1 MNLRRYYIAISL
13 LLLGT
18 GIAIAQ
24 ESRKEFKID
33 FRANDMRLDTLYHE
47 NAARIKDLISYL
59 HDINNDTTVEVRK
72 IYFCGAASPEGNR
85 ALNLKLARGRLS
97 TLENIIRK
105 RVDIPESL
113 VARDD
118 SYIPWD
124 YLKEQI
130 ELSDDVPDK
139 EQVIEILN
147 EKPEIVE
154 YRPGAMIDNRVLKL
168 QKLDNGKVWKVLNAK
183 YFNRMRNAYTVIVI
197 YKEPIPEPQPEPQ
210 PIPEPEPIPEP
221 IPEPEPEPEPIPEP
235 EAEPE
240 PVAIPEEWVRQLH
253 IKTNA
258 IGWAMAV
265 SNIAAEIDLTPHLS
279 FTLPLYWSSWN
290 YFTSTVKFRT
300 LTLQPELRY
309 WFSEHNDGW
318 FVGAHFG
325 LGWFNIATD
334 GEYRYQDHDGNSPA
348 IGGGLAAGFRIPIS
362 HDKKWKMEFSLGAGV
377 YRAHYDKFRNEPNG
391 LLVSTHKKTW
401 FGIDQAAVT
410 FSYTFDLDSKK
421 GGAQ

>member
-1 MNLRRYYIAISL
+1 MNLRRCYIAISL
-13 LLLGT
+13 LLLGA
-18 GIAIAQ
+18 GIANAQ
-24 ESRKEFKID
+24 ESRREFQID

-59 HDINNDTTVEVRK
+59 HDINNDSTVEVRK
-72 IYFCGAASPEGNR
+72 IYFCGAASPEGNK
-85 ALNLKLARGRLS
+85 ALNLKLARGRLA

-105 RVDIPESL
+105 RVDVPDSL

-124 YLKEQI
+124 YLKEQV
-130 ELSDDVPDK
+130 ELSDDLPDK
-139 EQVIEILN
+139 QQVIEILN

-168 QKLDNGKVWKVLNAK
+168 QKLNNGIDWKVLNAT
-183 YFNRMRNAYTVIVI
+183 YFNRMRNAYTIIVI
-197 YKEPIPEPQPEPQ
+197 YKES
-210 PIPEPEPIPEP
+210 IPEPEPIPEQTP
-221 IPEPEPEPEPIPEP
+221 APEPEPEPEP
-235 EAEPE
+235 E
-240 PVAIPEEWVRQLH
+240 PVAIPQEWVRQLH

-334 GEYRYQDHDGNSPA
+334 GEYRTQDHNGNSPA
-348 IGGGLAAGFRIPIS
+348 IGGGLAAGFRLPIS

-401 FGIDQAAVT
+401 FGIDQAAMT